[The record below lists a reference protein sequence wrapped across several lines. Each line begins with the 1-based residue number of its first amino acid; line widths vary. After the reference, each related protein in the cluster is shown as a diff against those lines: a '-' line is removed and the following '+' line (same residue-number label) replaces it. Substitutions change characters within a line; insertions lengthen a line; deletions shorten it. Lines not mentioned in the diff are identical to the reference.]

1 MHKLVVVLALAAAF
15 TAFAAPKRAAAPK
28 APPPPP
34 VDEGPMVTI
43 GGEGVFAIVNAAGAP
58 EEPLATAAKKIG
70 NIMMINA
77 ELRQGE
83 FALAGAKDKM
93 GGANAAVFVASDPAL
108 PLSLIAMEEKWG
120 VVNAQGLAPKQLEKE
135 VLRVATI
142 VLGGAVSKYT
152 ASSMRPVYSVSDLD
166 AAGEL
171 VTFDSLMAIF
181 PNLKSLGI
189 TQFQTMS
196 YRDACFE
203 GLAPAPTDERE
214 RKIAAEVEAELAQE
228 RK

>member
-1 MHKLVVVLALAAAF
+1 MHRLVAVLALAAAF
-15 TAFAAPKRAAAPK
+15 TAIAAPKPARAPK

-34 VDEGPMVTI
+34 ADEGPMVTI
-43 GGEGVFAIVNAAGAP
+43 GGQGVFAIVNAAQVP

-70 NIMMINA
+70 NIMMINV
-77 ELRQGE
+77 ELRPGE
-83 FALAGAKDKM
+83 FALAAAKSEM
-93 GGANAAVFVASDPAL
+93 AGANAAVFVASDPIL
-108 PLSLIAMEEKWG
+108 PMSLIAMEEKWG
-120 VVNAQGLAPKQLEKE
+120 VVNARGLTPKQLEKE

-152 ASSMRPVYSVSDLD
+152 ASSMRPVYSPADLD

-181 PNLKSLGI
+181 PNLQSLGI

-203 GLAPAPTDERE
+203 GLAPAPKDDRE

>member
-83 FALAGAKDKM
+83 FALAGTKDKM
-93 GGANAAVFVASDPAL
+93 GGANAAKTYKISFDNTAPTLA
-108 PLSLIAMEEKWG
+108 K
-120 VVNAQGLAPKQLEKE
+120 VVDQ
-135 VLRVATI
+135 
-142 VLGGAVSKYT
+142 KYT
-152 ASSMRPVYSVSDLD
+152 FDKDNKEMKSTYRSPYNGYTPEIVRFFNNDSPLFDVSSDV
-166 AAGEL
+166 
-171 VTFDSLMAIF
+171 DSLVKTSKAR
-181 PNLKSLGI
+181 KRKAD
-189 TQFQTMS
+189 T
-196 YRDACFE
+196 E
-203 GLAPAPTDERE
+203 PTKTEQGE
-214 RKIAAEVEAELAQE
+214 E
-228 RK
+228 